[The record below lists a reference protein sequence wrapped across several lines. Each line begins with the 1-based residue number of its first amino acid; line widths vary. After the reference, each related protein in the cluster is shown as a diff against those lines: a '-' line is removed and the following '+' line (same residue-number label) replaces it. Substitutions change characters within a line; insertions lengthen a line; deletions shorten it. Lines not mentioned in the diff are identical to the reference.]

1 MHSWIRRARP
11 TFLMTLNHPLM
22 SGIETIREHVHVYR
36 TNARRFYYEVVMI
49 QHPCP
54 RCGDKLYIASPSSAR
69 CVNCDLTLD
78 PTTHFQVSPCCGGK
92 LVRRA
97 LHYACSTCGAIVASR
112 FLFDEALFD
121 SRYFALRMR
130 ESRERKRQRR
140 QEVAALLAASRSNE
154 LLLAEVPEIDS
165 IPGLTDDLARFLEY
179 AGMTSYDRT
188 AIRSDFHLDDYRR
201 VILEA
206 IRDAIIHF
214 EAIPRIEQDSRLDRA
229 RRFTTLIFMEQAHE
243 LVLEQQGED
252 ILVVPRE
259 VDP

>member
-1 MHSWIRRARP
+1 
-11 TFLMTLNHPLM
+11 MT
-22 SGIETIREHVHVYR
+22 GIETIREHVHLYR
-36 TNARRFYYEVVMI
+36 TNARRFYYEVIMI

-54 RCGDKLYIASPSSAR
+54 RCGEKLHIAGPSSAR
-69 CVNCDLTLD
+69 CANCDLTLD

-97 LHYACSTCGAIVASR
+97 LHYACSTCGTIVASR

-140 QEVAALLAASRSNE
+140 QETAALLATARSND
-154 LLLAEVPEIDS
+154 LLLTEVPETDS
-165 IPGLTDDLARFLEY
+165 IPGLADDLVKFLEY
-179 AGMTSYDRT
+179 ASVSSCND
-188 AIRSDFHLDDYRR
+188 IVVRSEFRLEDYRR

-206 IRDAIIHF
+206 IRDAVIRF
-214 EAIPRIEQDSRLDRA
+214 EAIPSIEQDSRLERA

-243 LVLEQQGED
+243 LVLEQQGDD
-252 ILVVPRE
+252 ILVVPY
-259 VDP
+259 